1 MLFEEYVVARGP
13 ALARLAYALT
23 GDRHRAED
31 LVQDTLE
38 RVCLN
43 WRRVRKAEQP
53 DAYVRKMLVNQHLS
67 WWRRKRNREVVVSAV
82 TETPVPDPSS
92 AVDDRDQVWK
102 LLSGLPNRQRAVLAL
117 RFYADLDDA
126 GIAEILGCSTGTVRS
141 HASRALALLRERL
154 QNHSVEVV
162 R

>member
-38 RVCLN
+38 RVCLR
-43 WRRVRKAEQP
+43 WRRVSAADQP

-67 WWRRKRNREVVVSAV
+67 WWRRKRNREVAVPAV
-82 TETPVPDPSS
+82 TEAPVPDPST
-92 AVDDRDQVWK
+92 AVDDRDQIWK
-102 LLSGLPNRQRAVLAL
+102 LLAELPNRQRAVLAL

-126 GIAEILGCSTGTVRS
+126 GIAELLGCSPGTVRS

-154 QNHSVEVV
+154 QNNSVEVV